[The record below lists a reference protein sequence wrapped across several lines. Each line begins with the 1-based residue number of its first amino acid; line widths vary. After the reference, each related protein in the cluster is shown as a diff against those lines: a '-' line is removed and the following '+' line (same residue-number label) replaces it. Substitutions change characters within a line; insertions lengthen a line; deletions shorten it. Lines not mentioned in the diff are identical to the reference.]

1 MEIEEIRELV
11 ALMVENDLAELDI
24 TDGESKVRLKRGPGG
39 GVTMGSPVAQ
49 VLVPHGAGQ
58 AEAPPAAAQPAAEAA
73 EELLDIK
80 SPMVGT
86 FYPASNPDAA
96 PFVKVGD
103 TVNAETTVCIIEAM
117 KVFNEIPAECTG
129 KIVAALVENG
139 EPVEFGQPLFKVDT
153 RQ

>member
-24 TDGESKVRLKRGPGG
+24 TDGESKIRLKRGPGG

-86 FYPASNPDAA
+86 FYAA
-96 PFVKVGD
+96 PDPDSEPFVSVGS
-103 TVNAETTVCIIEAM
+103 TVGPDDVVCVVEAM
-117 KVFNEIPAECTG
+117 KVMNEIKAECAG
-129 KIVAALVENG
+129 QIVEICVKNV
-139 EPVEFGQPLFKVDT
+139 EPVEYGQVLFRV
-153 RQ
+153 RPA